1 MDTDPRP
8 SQIDLSLFKRS
19 LARCTAKKNF
29 LDRFYQRLL
38 AASPDVALLFRD
50 TDLVRQKLLLK
61 RSLSILMMFAL
72 DEQLTRATLD
82 LQALAEVHH
91 RRRIA
96 APLYD
101 LWLDCMLATVR
112 ECDPRYDA
120 AVERAWRLT
129 LAPGIAFMKGGA
141 HLAWQ
146 EDEAAP

>member
-1 MDTDPRP
+1 MDPRP

-19 LARCTAKKNF
+19 LARCTAKKSF

-50 TDLVRQKLLLK
+50 TDLARQKLLLK

-72 DEQLTRATLD
+72 DEQLTRATFD

-129 LAPGIAFMKGGA
+129 LAPGIAFMKSGV

-146 EDEAAP
+146 EDDTAP